1 MDSFSSHSGGFHLL
15 SLHSRCQPG
24 ISEPSDSDWMETDL
38 AHPTIDFPAWLDIVY
53 ISYFSISFA
62 YYCSQH
68 CNSTLGTFHMFV
80 SIAFSFF
87 VFFVYD

>member
-62 YYCSQH
+62 YCCSQH